1 LLPVDLFAVKSMF
14 ANRHPD
20 SIAALSDMVVGQIV
34 ERERHQHSQIVSL
47 RPGSAE
53 ERLAMLIGKLHGRLV
68 GLGRISRDTREFSLP
83 ITRSPLGDQT
93 GLSAVHIN
101 PVVKAIL
108 DDGIAPFR
116 SQRR

>member
-20 SIAALSDMVVGQIV
+20 SIAALSDMVVGQIF

-53 ERLAMLIGKLHGRLV
+53 ERLAMLIGKLQGRLV

>member
-20 SIAALSDMVVGQIV
+20 PIAALSDMIVGQIV

-53 ERLAMLIGKLHGRLV
+53 ERLAMLVAERHGRLV
-68 GLGRISRDTREFSLP
+68 GSGSISRDTREFNLP
-83 ITRSPLGDQT
+83 MTRSQPGDCFQ
-93 GLSAVHIN
+93 GQAVHIN
-101 PVVKAIL
+101 PVVKAIR
-108 DDGIAPFR
+108 DDEIAPFR

>member
-34 ERERHQHSQIVSL
+34 ERERHQHSQIISL